1 MKKLL
6 SRSAVLATVVG
17 GVGVIA
23 GIAVATVPTSATIQ
37 GCYNTTNG
45 QLRVVHDDSECRN
58 AEQGIAWN
66 QIGPQGI
73 QGIQG
78 TQGIQGIQGV
88 KGDKGDQGI
97 QGETGAPGTMG
108 PQGAPGA
115 QGVPGPAGVSNYSV
129 VQGAG
134 ARSNAITV
142 AFAYCPTGTKVLGGG
157 FAQFGDDEV
166 TQSGPLSDGRG
177 WYVSLTTKQGGSW
190 AYATCATVS

>member
-6 SRSAVLATVVG
+6 CRSAIVAAVVG
-17 GVGVIA
+17 TTGVVA
-23 GIAVATVPTSATIQ
+23 GIAVATVPTSDTIQ

-45 QLRVVHDDSECRN
+45 QLRVVHDDSECKN
-58 AEQGIAWN
+58 HEQGIAWN
-66 QIGPQGI
+66 QIGPVGPQGP
-73 QGIQG
+73 QGLQG
-78 TQGIQGIQGV
+78 TQGVQGDKGD
-88 KGDKGDQGI
+88 KGDKGDQGV
-97 QGETGAPGTMG
+97 AGTMG

-142 AFAYCPTGTKVLGGG
+142 AFAYCPAGTKVLGGG

-166 TQSGPLSDGRG
+166 TQSGPLNDGRG

>member
-1 MKKLL
+1 MHKLV
-6 SRSAVLATVVG
+6 SRSAVIATVIG
-17 GVGVIA
+17 ATGVVARIA
-23 GIAVATVPTSATIQ
+23 IATVPTSATIQ
-37 GCYNTTNG
+37 GCYNTING
-45 QLRVVHDDSECRN
+45 QLRVVHDDTECRN

-66 QIGPQGI
+66 QVGPQGI

-78 TQGIQGIQGV
+78 LEGE
-88 KGDKGDQGI
+88 KGDRGDQGI
-97 QGETGAPGTMG
+97 QGEPGAQGYVG

-115 QGVPGPAGVSNYSV
+115 QGVPGPASVSNYSV
-129 VQGAG
+129 VQGPG

-157 FAQFGDDEV
+157 FAEFGDDEV
-166 TQSGPLSDGRG
+166 TQSGPLNDGRG